1 MFGTLSGKETW
12 MYKDNFFVA
21 IRCDRC
27 GRSLESGRIMSMY
40 NDDVICMDCKEEEMK
55 KENYNDAVQADIEA
69 IRKGDYNFKGIG
81 YESVH

>member
-1 MFGTLSGKETW
+1 MFVTLSGKETW

-21 IRCDRC
+21 LRCDRC
-27 GRSLESGRIMSMY
+27 GKSLESGRIMSMY

-55 KENYNDAVQADIEA
+55 KENYNVAVQADIEA

>member
-1 MFGTLSGKETW
+1 
-12 MYKDNFFVA
+12 MYKDNFLSA
-21 IRCDRC
+21 LRCDRC
-27 GRSLESGRIMSMY
+27 GKSLESGRIMSMY

-55 KENYNDAVQADIEA
+55 KENYNVAVQADIEA